1 MRSLYTLL
9 YYVRGSDLCAL
20 YLYYFDSPA
29 QILRILAAPTQLVPS
44 TTLHIPLPLKS
55 QRRRSAV
62 DATTDNAS
70 APIASGY
77 PVMSAQE
84 ITYEVTPIIIY
95 LQEFANNSTLTIL
108 ICVLIYDTAA
118 SLHHIII
125 VLKHIQALTYHPTS
139 TIIPYIK
146 AINALFRKIL
156 HLLPFET
163 SLATK
168 LQKILNVNLL
178 HYLRASTSTYFTT
191 KHQSVQDAPYI
202 LQALQ

>member
-1 MRSLYTLL
+1 MFIVQLYRTYSFFTIL
-9 YYVRGSDLCAL
+9 YHVRGSDLCAL

-62 DATTDNAS
+62 DATTANAS

-118 SLHHIII
+118 SLHHMKIS
-125 VLKHIQALTYHPTS
+125 LKHLQALTYNPTA

-146 AINALFRKIL
+146 ATNTLFHKLLR
-156 HLLPFET
+156 LLPFEP
-163 SLATK
+163 SIATK
-168 LQKILNVNLL
+168 LQKILMVNLL
-178 HYLRASTSTYFTT
+178 
-191 KHQSVQDAPYI
+191 
-202 LQALQ
+202 